1 MNNLPDFTGQVIV
14 LYITNAARPIQDGVV
29 VEYAEFKSMGDR
41 LFITGRVP
49 EIGNDAWV
57 SHLQTAI
64 AWDSVQSYLIFK
76 SREDYINRMSKGSSA
91 VKNWFHRILNP

>member
-1 MNNLPDFTGQVIV
+1 MNDLPDFTGQVIV
-14 LYITNAARPIQDGVV
+14 LYVTNAARPIQDGVV
-29 VEYAEFKSMGDR
+29 VEYAEFKTIGDR

-57 SHLQTAI
+57 SNLQTAI

-76 SREDYINRMSKGSSA
+76 SREDYLNRMPKGSSA
-91 VKNWFHRILNP
+91 VKNWLHRILNP